1 MQFWTEVKIK
11 RASTH
16 FWKNGKIKGGYGRN
30 TGRQAGLLPFYMRSN
45 ELHIMG
51 FYAKIGTNGQK
62 EMSLWQAGT
71 TPAGGVTEDER
82 ADNSQGMCESALLR
96 LV

>member
-1 MQFWTEVKIK
+1 MCLN
-11 RASTH
+11 A

-51 FYAKIGTNGQK
+51 FYAKKLAKWPKGN
-62 EMSLWQAGT
+62 EPLAGT
-71 TPAGGVTEDER
+71 TPAGGVKEDER
-82 ADNSQGMCESALLR
+82 TDNSQGVCESALLR